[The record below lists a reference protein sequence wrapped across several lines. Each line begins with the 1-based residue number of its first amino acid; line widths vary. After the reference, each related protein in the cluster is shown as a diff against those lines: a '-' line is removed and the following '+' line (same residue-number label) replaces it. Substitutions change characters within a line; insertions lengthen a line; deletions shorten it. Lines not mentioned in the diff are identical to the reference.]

1 VPLSEH
7 EQRVLEQMEQA
18 MYAEDPKFASA
29 MRGRH
34 GKARQRQRLLVGGF
48 GVVIGLLLVVLGVAR
63 GVVLLAVAGFVLMI
77 ATGAFAL
84 TPPRRAG
91 ATGPVGA
98 VGADG
103 RTKARR
109 PAKQRGGSFMGRM
122 EQRWE
127 RRRDEG
133 RGWGG

>member
-1 VPLSEH
+1 MPLSEH
-7 EQRVLEQMEQA
+7 EQRLLEQMERA
-18 MYAEDPKFASA
+18 LYAEDPKFASA

-63 GVVLLAVAGFVLMI
+63 SVVLLAVAGFVLMI

-91 ATGPVGA
+91 PGA
-98 VGADG
+98 GC
-103 RTKARR
+103 
-109 PAKQRGGSFMGRM
+109 
-122 EQRWE
+122 
-127 RRRDEG
+127 RRRS
-133 RGWGG
+133 RGPRGPGPCASSTPPRSPNRA